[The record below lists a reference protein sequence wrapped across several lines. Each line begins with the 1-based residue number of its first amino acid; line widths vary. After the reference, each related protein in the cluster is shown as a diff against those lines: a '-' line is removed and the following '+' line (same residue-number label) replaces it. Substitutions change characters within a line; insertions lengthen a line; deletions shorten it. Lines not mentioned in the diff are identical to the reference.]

1 MTPILPLLAAIAL
14 AFCCF
19 LPVLDDGNGQTLVSD
34 AREGVPS
41 RRVGGG
47 TR

>member
-1 MTPILPLLAAIAL
+1 MNNLFVILPILIFVVYPFLAGFNAPKDISEIA
-14 AFCCF
+14 AK
-19 LPVLDDGNGQTLVSD
+19 D
-34 AREGVPS
+34 GVPS